1 MNFRAFLCRSCRW
14 QYFLWFQLFIGVLA
28 LYPVFIVFFGVTG
41 GAAFGLLIGVL
52 CFRRPSA
59 ANLSLR
65 RKAGV
70 GFLVAG
76 AAVFL
81 VNLMSG
87 IYIRAAGFRG
97 NEFLS
102 DIAYLWIPG
111 YLCFAAIPFLFS
123 VVPRRFR
130 FAAILFAAAWGGILL
145 IVEPFYW
152 GEFPVDEKWS
162 VPVAVQNNFPVPLR
176 KGGEP
181 PKRFLAV
188 VGTELAIIPVDQLSS
203 LSCNNTMGG
212 RPQFVLADGETGA
225 LSIETSCSGDAVS
238 IRLDSVFY
246 PDAAT
251 FPDEFRIP
259 AETIYPAFSPGRMK
273 IASFDCYENSGSMA
287 GPKFSLSWR
296 AQILR
301 RLPAPDKA
309 GILDVCERIAI
320 TAVGDLH
327 LDRVAGT
334 ASVSAVRVFLA
345 APLRVGSA
353 GGIIWTAFRSPENP
367 DVSICCRSGGVWSRP
382 ERLTK
387 GAAWE
392 LPSRKNVA
400 AGSRKLHFLWQDGR
414 NNYLPFPIS
423 RFLFQAR
430 YNDDLWYRSFD
441 ADTTQWNREIKLS
454 AGCKYVFDAAV
465 AAEGNTVAAVW
476 IGLKRGACR
485 DEFFSCRLFYACSF
499 DGGRNWRKPQI
510 IPGKVSKAGALTLYL
525 IDGTLHLFHD
535 SQYRYRKLT
544 ASSRRLS
551 GLIPNTFPGRMNHV
565 F

>member
-212 RPQFVLADGETGA
+212 RAAICAWRTERPEPFPTKPPAAVMRYRFGLTLFFTRMRQPFRMN
-225 LSIETSCSGDAVS
+225 SGFRQRPS
-238 IRLDSVFY
+238 IR
-246 PDAAT
+246 
-251 FPDEFRIP
+251 R
-259 AETIYPAFSPGRMK
+259 
-273 IASFDCYENSGSMA
+273 
-287 GPKFSLSWR
+287 SL
-296 AQILR
+296 
-301 RLPAPDKA
+301 
-309 GILDVCERIAI
+309 
-320 TAVGDLH
+320 
-327 LDRVAGT
+327 
-334 ASVSAVRVFLA
+334 
-345 APLRVGSA
+345 
-353 GGIIWTAFRSPENP
+353 PE
-367 DVSICCRSGGVWSRP
+367 G
-382 ERLTK
+382 
-387 GAAWE
+387 
-392 LPSRKNVA
+392 
-400 AGSRKLHFLWQDGR
+400 
-414 NNYLPFPIS
+414 
-423 RFLFQAR
+423 
-430 YNDDLWYRSFD
+430 
-441 ADTTQWNREIKLS
+441 
-454 AGCKYVFDAAV
+454 
-465 AAEGNTVAAVW
+465 
-476 IGLKRGACR
+476 
-485 DEFFSCRLFYACSF
+485 
-499 DGGRNWRKPQI
+499 
-510 IPGKVSKAGALTLYL
+510 
-525 IDGTLHLFHD
+525 
-535 SQYRYRKLT
+535 
-544 ASSRRLS
+544 
-551 GLIPNTFPGRMNHV
+551 
-565 F
+565 